1 MKKILLSCYILFSLT
16 ILFYVS
22 LPNYDF
28 PKPVPGAVQS
38 NEPADMEDSLR
49 RAYFTDYTR
58 AEVLE
63 WYKSQFD
70 YSNPSRLLNFKI
82 KLPTYLLNYPPEES
96 QSIIRD
102 QTRSTFLQE
111 IVHPFRETVFI
122 NGFEPKENDDKNRIV
137 IDGVHYRQKI
147 IVKYIPSSFTLRFFV
162 SFLSLCAIPLIYIAF
177 ISELGSLKKMIKSRK
192 IESRQK
198 QNGNT

>member
-1 MKKILLSCYILFSLT
+1 MKKLLAFCYIIFSLT

-22 LPNYDF
+22 LPNYAF
-28 PKPVPGAVQS
+28 PESLPGAKQS
-38 NEPADMEDSLR
+38 NEPADTEDPLR

-70 YSNPSRLLNFKI
+70 YSNTSDLLKFKI

-122 NGFEPKENDDKNRIV
+122 NGFEPKEDDDKNRIV

-147 IVKYIPSSFTLRFFV
+147 IVKYVPSSFILRFFV
-162 SFLSLCAIPLIYIAF
+162 SFLSLSTIPLIYLAF
-177 ISELGSLKKMIKSRK
+177 IPEFKFLKKLIKSRK
-192 IESRQK
+192 IESS
-198 QNGNT
+198 